1 MEQNTLFLK
10 NTLRE
15 ICESSNV
22 FKQNS
27 SYIQTKL
34 LHNLENFDKT
44 LREQGQS
51 FDKITQLFHEQ
62 ERISSR
68 NKIYN
73 GEAFL
78 KLEKDVNELSE
89 LLMKIKIS
97 VDDLKTYK
105 EKIDKT
111 SKIGWEDI
119 SLLSKREEEV
129 ESQQVDQYKQSF
141 V

>member
-62 ERISSR
+62 EGLCRVSSTL
-68 NKIYN
+68 NPHC
-73 GEAFL
+73 
-78 KLEKDVNELSE
+78 
-89 LLMKIKIS
+89 
-97 VDDLKTYK
+97 
-105 EKIDKT
+105 
-111 SKIGWEDI
+111 
-119 SLLSKREEEV
+119 
-129 ESQQVDQYKQSF
+129 
-141 V
+141 